1 MEPRKQLKPNHC
13 TPNSLQASASSNRV
27 SPQTLMMVLVGM
39 LEFDG
44 SATADCL
51 AKVILKIPM
60 SFWQENTTNI
70 SGKAFQKAGFQDD
83 DGWSR
88 SGCEINQL
96 WTQLKEKVTEFFL
109 TTCTVKFNVRQNYLY
124 IIY

>member
-1 MEPRKQLKPNHC
+1 MI
-13 TPNSLQASASSNRV
+13 
-27 SPQTLMMVLVGM
+27 VLVGL

-70 SGKAFQKAGFQDD
+70 SGKAFQKAGFQDN
-83 DGWSR
+83 GWSR
-88 SGCEINQL
+88 SGYETVDTAERKGDRI
-96 WTQLKEKVTEFFL
+96 FL
-109 TTCTVKFNVRQNYLY
+109 DNLHSK
-124 IIY
+124 I

>member
-1 MEPRKQLKPNHC
+1 
-13 TPNSLQASASSNRV
+13 
-27 SPQTLMMVLVGM
+27 M

-70 SGKAFQKAGFQDD
+70 SGKAFQKLAFKMMMVGAE
-83 DGWSR
+83 G
-88 SGCEINQL
+88 L
-96 WTQLKEKVTEFFL
+96 
-109 TTCTVKFNVRQNYLY
+109 
-124 IIY
+124 

>member
-1 MEPRKQLKPNHC
+1 
-13 TPNSLQASASSNRV
+13 
-27 SPQTLMMVLVGM
+27 M

-70 SGKAFQKAGFQDD
+70 SGKAFQKASFQDD

-88 SGCEINQL
+88 RA
-96 WTQLKEKVTEFFL
+96 
-109 TTCTVKFNVRQNYLY
+109 VK
-124 IIY
+124 

>member
-1 MEPRKQLKPNHC
+1 MI
-13 TPNSLQASASSNRV
+13 
-27 SPQTLMMVLVGM
+27 VLVGM

-70 SGKAFQKAGFQDD
+70 SGKAFQKASFQDD

-88 SGCEINQL
+88 ITRE
-96 WTQLKEKVTEFFL
+96 KEFAYEMMIL
-109 TTCTVKFNVRQNYLY
+109 E
-124 IIY
+124 